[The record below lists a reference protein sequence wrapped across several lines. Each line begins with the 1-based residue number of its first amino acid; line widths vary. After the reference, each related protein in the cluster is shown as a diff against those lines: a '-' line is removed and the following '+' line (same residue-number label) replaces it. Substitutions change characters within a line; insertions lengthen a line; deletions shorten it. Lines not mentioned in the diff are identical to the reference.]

1 MMKIRIT
8 SESKQL
14 ITLADMPAVR
24 EIQRQEAEDTM
35 TPAEYLEMA
44 ARLAS
49 RSNNSFQIY
58 DASARIARN
67 CRVYEQ
73 FGPGTGT
80 FDVWLEGIAFHPF
93 AGAYMIGAYLSDLWQ
108 ITGGP
113 SDEYLVRDH
122 MFIKEYRPI

>member
-49 RSNNSFQIY
+49 RSNNSFRVY
-58 DASARIARN
+58 DASARIAKN
-67 CRVYEQ
+67 CRVHEQ
-73 FGPGTGT
+73 YGPGTGN
-80 FDVWLEGIAFHPF
+80 FDVWLEGLAFHPL
-93 AGAYMIGAYLSDLWQ
+93 AGAFKIGAYLSDLWQ

-122 MFIKEYRPI
+122 MFIKEYRPV